1 MVKKKKILY
10 HSDFALSKT
19 GFGRNTKAILS
30 YLYKTGKY
38 EIISLGGG
46 LTKNNTE
53 LERTPWKSYGCYPT
67 SGPELEEANSHP
79 DKGRLYSYCALELD
93 KIIEKEKL
101 ILKLK

>member
-38 EIISLGGG
+38 EIVSLSGG
-46 LTKNNTE
+46 LTLNHPE
-53 LERTPWKSYGCYPT
+53 LERTPWKSYGSYPT
-67 SGPELEEANSHP
+67 SGP
-79 DKGRLYSYCALELD
+79 ALRRR
-93 KIIEKEKL
+93 KCKL
-101 ILKLK
+101 R